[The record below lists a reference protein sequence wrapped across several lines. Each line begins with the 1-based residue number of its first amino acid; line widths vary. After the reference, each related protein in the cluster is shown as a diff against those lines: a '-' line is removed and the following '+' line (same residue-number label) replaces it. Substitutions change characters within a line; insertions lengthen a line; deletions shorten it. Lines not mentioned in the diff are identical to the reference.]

1 MQDKRWQQEHEAQR
15 KRWER
20 EDELQRQ
27 AWELEDRLRLY
38 EERIKLYREFLTEA
52 RRLKNTGTR
61 NLGGLQQLVEEI
73 HPIGSN
79 SVYVAATAVLPA
91 LLNFQQA
98 REESSSG
105 VGSADFGS
113 SFIELESS
121 L

>member
-38 EERIKLYREFLTEA
+38 EERIKLYRDFLTEA

-73 HPIGSN
+73 NPIGSN
-79 SVYVAATAVLPA
+79 SGCVAATAVLPA

-98 REESSSG
+98 RRKLIGCRLSR
-105 VGSADFGS
+105 
-113 SFIELESS
+113 LRQ
-121 L
+121 